1 MRKTVQTNTYGGKT
15 LHFTFLSYSEFKNLF
30 LILSLALVIG

>member
-1 MRKTVQTNTYGGKT
+1 MRKTVQTNIYGGKF
-15 LHFTFLSYSEFKNLF
+15 LHFTYLPYSEFKNLF